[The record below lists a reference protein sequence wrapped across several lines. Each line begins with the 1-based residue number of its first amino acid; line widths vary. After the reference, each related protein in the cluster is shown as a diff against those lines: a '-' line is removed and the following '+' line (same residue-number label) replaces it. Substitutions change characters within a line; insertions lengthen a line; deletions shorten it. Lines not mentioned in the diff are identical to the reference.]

1 MASLPRT
8 YTFPP
13 LEAASPEGL
22 LAVGGDLNPDRLL
35 SAYRQGVFP
44 WFSDGQPILWW
55 SPDPRAILYPADL
68 HISRSLRKSLRTQ
81 GFEVTA
87 DRAFDDV
94 IQRCAESRNAREGT
108 WITSGMQEAYCT
120 LHRMGYAHSVET
132 WQNGQLVG
140 GLYGL
145 AIGKAFFGES
155 MFSQITDASK
165 TALVALSV
173 SLTASGYHFIDCQV
187 VSEHLNSLGA
197 KAVPRYRFSSELKQ
211 AVETPVNETPWN
223 WTTAARE
230 LS

>member
-55 SPDPRAILYPADL
+55 SPNPRAILYPADL

-132 WQNGQLVG
+132 WRNGQLVG

-173 SLTASGYHFIDCQV
+173 SLTAGGYHFIDCQV

>member
-173 SLTASGYHFIDCQV
+173 SLSAGGYHFIDCQV

-223 WTTAARE
+223 WTIAARE

>member
-44 WFSDGQPILWW
+44 WFSNGQPILWW
-55 SPDPRAILYPADL
+55 SPDPRAILYPTNL
-68 HISRSLRKSLRTQ
+68 HISRSLRKNMRTQ

-87 DRAFDDV
+87 DRAFDRV
-94 IQRCAESRNAREGT
+94 IEVCAESRNAREGT
-108 WITSGMQEAYCT
+108 WITSGMQQAYCT

-155 MFSQITDASK
+155 MFSHVTDASK

-223 WTTAARE
+223 WTIAALE

>member
-55 SPDPRAILYPADL
+55 SPNPRAILYPADL

-94 IQRCAESRNAREGT
+94 IQRCAESRNAHEGT

-132 WQNGQLVG
+132 WRNGQLVG

-173 SLTASGYHFIDCQV
+173 SLTAGGYHFIDCQV

-223 WTTAARE
+223 WTIAARE

>member
-22 LAVGGDLNPDRLL
+22 LAVGGDLNPDRLV

>member
-55 SPDPRAILYPADL
+55 SPNPRAILYPADL

-132 WQNGQLVG
+132 WRNGQLVG

-173 SLTASGYHFIDCQV
+173 SLTAGGYHFIDCQV

-223 WTTAARE
+223 WTIAARE

>member
-81 GFEVTA
+81 GFAVTA

-173 SLTASGYHFIDCQV
+173 SLTAGGYHFIDCQV

-223 WTTAARE
+223 WTIAALE

>member
-81 GFEVTA
+81 GFAVTA

-132 WQNGQLVG
+132 WQNDQLVG

>member
-1 MASLPRT
+1 M
-8 YTFPP
+8 
-13 LEAASPEGL
+13 
-22 LAVGGDLNPDRLL
+22 
-35 SAYRQGVFP
+35 
-44 WFSDGQPILWW
+44 
-55 SPDPRAILYPADL
+55 
-68 HISRSLRKSLRTQ
+68 
-81 GFEVTA
+81 TA

-173 SLTASGYHFIDCQV
+173 SLTAGGYHFIDCQV

-197 KAVPRYRFSSELKQ
+197 KAVPR
-211 AVETPVNETPWN
+211 
-223 WTTAARE
+223 
-230 LS
+230 

>member
-155 MFSQITDASK
+155 MCSQITDASK

-223 WTTAARE
+223 WTIAALE

>member
-81 GFEVTA
+81 GFAVTA
-87 DRAFDDV
+87 DRAFDHV

-223 WTTAARE
+223 WTIAALE

>member
-55 SPDPRAILYPADL
+55 SPNPRAILYPADL

-81 GFEVTA
+81 GFAVTA

-94 IQRCAESRNAREGT
+94 IQRCAESRNAGEGT

-223 WTTAARE
+223 WTIAALE

>member
-81 GFEVTA
+81 GFAVTA

-223 WTTAARE
+223 WTIAARE

>member
-132 WQNGQLVG
+132 WRNGQLVG

-223 WTTAARE
+223 WTIAALE

>member
-120 LHRMGYAHSVET
+120 LYRMGYAHSVET

>member
-173 SLTASGYHFIDCQV
+173 SLSAGGYHFIDCQV

>member
-81 GFEVTA
+81 GFAVTA
-87 DRAFDDV
+87 DRAFDHV

>member
-44 WFSDGQPILWW
+44 WFSNGQPILWW
-55 SPDPRAILYPADL
+55 SPDPRAILYPTNL
-68 HISRSLRKSLRTQ
+68 YISRSLRKNMRTQ

-87 DRAFDDV
+87 DRAFDRV
-94 IQRCAESRNAREGT
+94 IEVCAESRNAREGT
-108 WITSGMQEAYCT
+108 WITSGMQEAYCA

-132 WQNGQLVG
+132 WQNGRLVG

-165 TALVALSV
+165 TALVALAA
-173 SLTASGYHFIDCQV
+173 SLAADGYHFIDCQV

-197 KAVPRYRFSSELKQ
+197 QAVPRYRFSSELKQ
-211 AVETPVNETPWN
+211 AVETPVNGTPWN

>member
-81 GFEVTA
+81 GFEVTT
-87 DRAFDDV
+87 DRAFDHV
-94 IQRCAESRNAREGT
+94 IQRCAKSRNAREGT
-108 WITSGMQEAYCT
+108 WITSGMQQAYCT

-211 AVETPVNETPWN
+211 AVEIPVNGTSWN

>member
-81 GFEVTA
+81 GFAVTA

-173 SLTASGYHFIDCQV
+173 SLTAGGYHFIDCQV

-211 AVETPVNETPWN
+211 AVETPVNETPWD
-223 WTTAARE
+223 WTIAARE

>member
-81 GFEVTA
+81 GFAVTA

>member
-81 GFEVTA
+81 GFAVTA
-87 DRAFDDV
+87 DRAFDHV

-155 MFSQITDASK
+155 MFSHVTDASK
-165 TALVALSV
+165 TALVALAA
-173 SLTASGYHFIDCQV
+173 SLTAGGYHFIDCQV

-197 KAVPRYRFSSELKQ
+197 QAVPRYRFSSELKQ
-211 AVETPVNETPWN
+211 AVEIPVNGTPWN
-223 WTTAARE
+223 WATPARE

>member
-44 WFSDGQPILWW
+44 WFSNEQPILWW
-55 SPDPRAILYPADL
+55 SPDPRAILYPTNL
-68 HISRSLRKSLRTQ
+68 HISRSLRKNMRTQ

-87 DRAFDDV
+87 DRAFDRV
-94 IQRCAESRNAREGT
+94 IEVCAESRNAREGT
-108 WITSGMQEAYCT
+108 WITSGMQQAYCT

-145 AIGKAFFGES
+145 EIGKAFFGES
-155 MFSQITDASK
+155 MFSHVTDASK
-165 TALVALSV
+165 TALVALAA
-173 SLTASGYHFIDCQV
+173 SLTAGGYHFIDCQV

-197 KAVPRYRFSSELKQ
+197 QAVPRYRFSSELKQ
-211 AVETPVNETPWN
+211 AVEIPVNGTLWN

>member
-55 SPDPRAILYPADL
+55 SPDPRAILYPANL

-81 GFEVTA
+81 DFEVSA

-165 TALVALSV
+165 TALVALTA
-173 SLTASGYHFIDCQV
+173 SLTTGGYHFIDCQV

-211 AVETPVNETPWN
+211 AVEIPVNETPWN